1 MTGRQQWGVVAGIVA
16 LMAIGLGAAS
26 HFMKDQLYPVEVGS
40 KAPDFRAKVLGAD
53 QYRTR
58 LTDYK
63 GQVVM
68 LNVWA
73 TWCEPCRK
81 ELPSF
86 QQLYQE
92 YGPKGLK
99 LVAVSIDAAVSE
111 DSIRKFAN
119 HYGITFDVLH
129 DTTHKIEEAYQTTG
143 YPETFIIGPEGDIR
157 RKVIGADDWT
167 SQGNRALVAQLLG
180 LQTPKPVAESGVR

>member
-167 SQGNRALVAQLLG
+167 SQGNRALFAQLLG

>member
-1 MTGRQQWGVVAGIVA
+1 VAGIVA